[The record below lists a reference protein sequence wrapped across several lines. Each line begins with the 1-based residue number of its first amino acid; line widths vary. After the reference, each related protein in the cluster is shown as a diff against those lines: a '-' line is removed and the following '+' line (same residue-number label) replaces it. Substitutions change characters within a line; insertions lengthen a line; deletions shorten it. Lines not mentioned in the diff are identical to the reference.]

1 MIGLRSYRRLTTSYI
16 NRRLCRRRKCSQLR
30 RFTTIRYWRICAACA
45 GGLPGSAYASLR
57 ARRQRSE
64 IRPSN
69 RARGVWRSR
78 ASRIARRSATGTYS
92 SSSLSNCAVIMAGG
106 QRDGTDV
113 YTLPGEPDGKRSCGF
128 LPAAVH
134 IGRIDL
140 TPCGGKVVVLLC
152 IRAARA
158 ARFVISFLRWQA
170 ARRESELDKV
180 ASSIASGHG
189 AETLGH
195 GYKDVGDDSF
205 KDLHAEPDRI
215 AGTRASSCSRSFS
228 ISPLIWQQIPSHLH
242 HSFAKH
248 MDRDA
253 WTGEADP
260 LSLSLAALMIV
271 RDAIARTGEFA
282 GGEA

>member
-1 MIGLRSYRRLTTSYI
+1 
-16 NRRLCRRRKCSQLR
+16 
-30 RFTTIRYWRICAACA
+30 
-45 GGLPGSAYASLR
+45 
-57 ARRQRSE
+57 
-64 IRPSN
+64 
-69 RARGVWRSR
+69 
-78 ASRIARRSATGTYS
+78 
-92 SSSLSNCAVIMAGG
+92 MAGG

-195 GYKDVGDDSF
+195 GYRDVGDDSF

-228 ISPLIWQQIPSHLH
+228 INLATDSEPSA
-242 HSFAKH
+242 SFICEANGQGC
-248 MDRDA
+248 MD
-253 WTGEADP
+253 W
-260 LSLSLAALMIV
+260 
-271 RDAIARTGEFA
+271 
-282 GGEA
+282 